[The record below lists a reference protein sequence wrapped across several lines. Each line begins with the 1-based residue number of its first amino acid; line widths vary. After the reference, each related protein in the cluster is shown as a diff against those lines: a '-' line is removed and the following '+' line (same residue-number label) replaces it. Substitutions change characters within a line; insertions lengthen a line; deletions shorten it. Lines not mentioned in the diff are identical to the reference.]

1 MIYFEVMTFLN
12 KICINTRVLS
22 SSLSGVQRYTL
33 ELLNRLQS
41 ELQPIAPKKPLH
53 GIAGHIWE
61 QFVLPTRL
69 KGNLLFSPSNTG
81 PLLVERQVVTIHD
94 ITPLDHPEWLNPRFA
109 RWYQFLIPHLV
120 HKAQKVIAVS
130 EFTKRRICD
139 VASLKPNK
147 VVVIYNGIDERFR
160 PKSFEEI
167 DQFKDALGIADFRYI
182 LTVATIEP
190 RKNLQ
195 RLLEAW
201 SVACSNLPQDV
212 WLVVAGA
219 KGKDI
224 IFKNTSLKKLPPR
237 VYMPGYVPDEH
248 LPALYSGAIA
258 LVYISLYEGFGLPPL
273 EAMACGTPVL
283 TSNVT
288 SLPEVVGDAAL
299 MVDPYDVDAI
309 AEGIKRLI
317 EDDNLRKELSQKGL
331 ARAKLFNWDRT
342 AEVTWSV
349 LKEAANL

>member
-1 MIYFEVMTFLN
+1 MIFLN
-12 KICINTRVLS
+12 KVFINTRALS
-22 SSLSGVQRYTL
+22 STLSGVQRYTL

-69 KGNLLFSPSNTG
+69 RGNLLFSPSNTG
-81 PLLVERQVVTIHD
+81 PLIEERQVVTIHD
-94 ITPLDHPEWLNPRFA
+94 ITPLEHPEWLNPRFA
-109 RWYQFLIPHLV
+109 KWYQFLIPRLV
-120 HKAQKVIAVS
+120 HKARRIIAVS
-130 EFTKRRICD
+130 NFTKSRICEVTSVQPD
-139 VASLKPNK
+139 K
-147 VVVIYNGIDERFR
+147 VVVIYNGVDERFR
-160 PKSFEEI
+160 PKSSEEI
-167 DQFKDALGIADFRYI
+167 ARTKDTFGISNFRYI

-201 SVACSNLPQDV
+201 DVWHVNLPQDI
-212 WLVVAGA
+212 WLVIAGA
-219 KGKDI
+219 KGKDLV
-224 IFKNTSLKKLPPR
+224 FRDAVFNRLPPKIC
-237 VYMPGYVPDEH
+237 MIGHVPDEH
-248 LPALYSGAIA
+248 LPALYSGALAFIY
-258 LVYISLYEGFGLPPL
+258 VSLYEGFGLPPL

-299 MVDPYDVDAI
+299 TVNPYDIDAI
-309 AEGIKRLI
+309 AEGIKRLV

-331 ARAKLFNWDRT
+331 ARAKLFSWERT

>member
-1 MIYFEVMTFLN
+1 LRKAV
-12 KICINTRVLS
+12 INTRNLS
-22 SSLSGVQRYTL
+22 STLSGVQRYTI
-33 ELLNRLQS
+33 ELLDRLQGK
-41 ELQPIAPKKPLH
+41 LCPIAPLRPLH
-53 GIAGHIWE
+53 GFLGHAWE
-61 QFVLPTRL
+61 QMILPVRL

-81 PLLVERQVVTIHD
+81 PLMVERQVVTIHD
-94 ITPLDHPEWLNPRFA
+94 ITPLDHPEWLNPKFA
-109 RWYQFLIPHLV
+109 RWYQFLIPRLV
-120 HKAQKVIAVS
+120 HKAQNVIAVS

-167 DQFKDALGIADFRYI
+167 DQVKDALGIADFRYI

-201 SVACSNLPQDV
+201 SVVCSNLPQDV

-224 IFKNTSLKKLPPR
+224 IFKNTSLKKLPQR
-237 VYMPGYVPDEH
+237 VYMAGHVPDEH
-248 LPALYSGAIA
+248 LPALYSGALASIY
-258 LVYISLYEGFGLPPL
+258 VSLYEGFGLPPL

-331 ARAKLFNWDRT
+331 AHAKLFSWDRT

-349 LKEAANL
+349 LEEAANL

>member
-1 MIYFEVMTFLN
+1 MTFLN

-33 ELLNRLQS
+33 ELLERLQS
-41 ELQPIAPKKPLH
+41 ELHPIAPKKPLH
-53 GIAGHIWE
+53 GVAGHIWE
-61 QFVLPTRL
+61 QFVLPRRL

-81 PLLVERQVVTIHD
+81 PLMVERQVVTIHD
-94 ITPLDHPEWLNPRFA
+94 ITPLDHPEWLNPKFA
-109 RWYQFLIPHLV
+109 RWYQFLIPRL
-120 HKAQKVIAVS
+120 ANKVRRIIADS
-130 EFTKRRICD
+130 NFTKRRICEVTSVRPD
-139 VASLKPNK
+139 K
-147 VVVIYNGIDERFR
+147 VVVVYNGVNSRFR
-160 PKSFEEI
+160 PKSDEVI
-167 DQFKDALGIADFRYI
+167 SQTKDNLGISDFKYV

-201 SVACSNLPQDV
+201 DTLCLKLPDI
-212 WLVVAGA
+212 WLIVAGA
-219 KGKDI
+219 KGTDLV
-224 IFKNTSLKKLPPR
+224 FRDTSLRRLPPR
-237 VYMPGYVPDEH
+237 VCMLGHIPDEH

-258 LVYISLYEGFGLPPL
+258 FVFVSLYEGFGLPPL

-317 EDDNLRKELSQKGL
+317 EDDNLRKELLQKGL
-331 ARAKLFNWDRT
+331 VRAKLFNWDKS
-342 AEVTWSV
+342 AELVWSI
-349 LKEAANL
+349 LKEAASL